1 MVTIT
6 QSWAETGL
14 TMRTSILSRSQTIA
28 RELAPKWSGAWGRKK
43 DGVSCRLCF
52 DAAHLWKQILV
63 SWSDWSD
70 RWLLTSER
78 WIMPTCSELLL
89 FEANAFKRTQKKSW
103 FDRSNYLIDH
113 CKWADGWHQ
122 IKDYRLPCHF
132 FSPRPCWACFAYR
145 AGETTVQ
152 GIDADHPP
160 PPRLIEPHLL
170 FLKISSVILWSV
182 LTLVWIRFLLTYI

>member
-1 MVTIT
+1 MGYPVDFVLMPPIYENRF
-6 QSWAETGL
+6 WYHDLIG
-14 TMRTSILSRSQTIA
+14 
-28 RELAPKWSGAWGRKK
+28 
-43 DGVSCRLCF
+43 
-52 DAAHLWKQILV
+52 
-63 SWSDWSD
+63 
-70 RWLLTSER
+70 WLLTSER
-78 WIMPTCSELLL
+78 WIMPTCSALLL

-132 FSPRPCWACFAYR
+132 FSPRACSACFAYR

-152 GIDADHPP
+152 GIDSNPP
-160 PPRLIEPHLL
+160 PPPCLIEPHLL

>member
-28 RELAPKWSGAWGRKK
+28 CELAPKWSGAWERKK

-78 WIMPTCSELLL
+78 WIMPTCSALLL

-132 FSPRPCWACFAYR
+132 FSPRPCLSLLCLPGWWNNCTRDRCRPA
-145 AGETTVQ
+145 
-152 GIDADHPP
+152 P

>member
-78 WIMPTCSELLL
+78 WIMPTCSALLL

-132 FSPRPCWACFAYR
+132 FSPRPCLSLLCLPGWWNNCTR
-145 AGETTVQ
+145 
-152 GIDADHPP
+152 DRCRPP
-160 PPRLIEPHLL
+160 PPPPMPNRASSFVLKNIKCHPLICINIGLD
-170 FLKISSVILWSV
+170 
-182 LTLVWIRFLLTYI
+182 

>member
-28 RELAPKWSGAWGRKK
+28 HELAPKWSGAWGRKK

-78 WIMPTCSELLL
+78 WIMPTCSALLL

-152 GIDADHPP
+152 GIDADPP
-160 PPRLIEPHLL
+160 PPPMPNRASSFVLKNIKCHPLICINIGLD
-170 FLKISSVILWSV
+170 
-182 LTLVWIRFLLTYI
+182 